1 MHTAGKVLQPAM
13 PSSGSDVGQTAAVT
27 GPQRVYQKMASDP
40 GRQEFI
46 DPFGPSL
53 IASHSPAAVASSA
66 QVHDSHRAHQL
77 SSDAHV
83 ISQQSGEDVGISAV
97 DHPPRDLPSVE
108 LLGSELYQ
116 LELEQHHG
124 RM

>member
-1 MHTAGKVLQPAM
+1 
-13 PSSGSDVGQTAAVT
+13 
-27 GPQRVYQKMASDP
+27 MASDP
-40 GRQEFI
+40 GRQLSD

-53 IASHSPAAVASSA
+53 IASHSPAAVASGP

-77 SSDAHV
+77 SGDVHA
-83 ISQQSGEDVGISAV
+83 ISQQSGEDFGISAV
-97 DHPPRDLPSVE
+97 DPLPRDLPSVE

-124 RM
+124 RR